1 MKIIGL
7 PLAGIGMMS
16 SFVLPDP
23 EHMIVFLGAL
33 GLGIGAGVGAGYAAY
48 LKSVSKARLEVYQEE
63 DKVKKAS
70 TLAKLETANEE
81 LAEMR
86 RDVAENRRQI
96 ETLDSK
102 LMEERELNEKLRAD
116 LISYALSV
124 LQQQGYIVKPEGG
137 GKDEETH
144 E

>member
-1 MKIIGL
+1 
-7 PLAGIGMMS
+7 MML

-48 LKSVSKARLEVYQEE
+48 LKSVSKVRMEVYQEE
-63 DKVKKAS
+63 DRVKKES
-70 TLAKLETANEE
+70 TLAKLETANVE

-86 RDVAENRRQI
+86 RDIAENRQQV

-116 LISYALSV
+116 
-124 LQQQGYIVKPEGG
+124 
-137 GKDEETH
+137 
-144 E
+144 